1 MMRGFV
7 LGLVGSL
14 AWAGLAAGARAQPL
28 AEGRE
33 CRPPAASPAGF
44 QDCRTRFAAGQ
55 AFCRCRIVPGLDVA
69 RRSAV
74 DEAAGTLTPRA
85 GGALSGDAAASLH

>member
-7 LGLVGSL
+7 LGLVGLL
-14 AWAGLAAGARAQPL
+14 AWAGLAAGALAQPL

-44 QDCRTRFAAGQ
+44 RDCRTRLAAGQ

-74 DEAAGTLTPRA
+74 DEAAGILTPRA
-85 GGALSGDAAASLH
+85 GKARLGDAAALH